1 MNIKRK
7 VLEREDTHR
16 SQSCKNH
23 SGKRCMTDTPKDR
36 NYVSIRL
43 IPTEYSS
50 SVQRRETLVWGL
62 VAALSSMEGLTR

>member
-16 SQSCKNH
+16 RQSCKNH
-23 SGKRCMTDTPKDR
+23 GQKLRMPDIPKDR

-43 IPTEYSS
+43 IPTDYSS
-50 SVQRRETLVWGL
+50 SVQRRERVHFKRAENNNNYRTF
-62 VAALSSMEGLTR
+62 AS